1 MTLKFSHSPLV
12 SAVLLAALPQ
22 SLFASTI
29 EETVVVADRINTA
42 SDALAV
48 SVNVLDRALISALG
62 SATLPQLLESE
73 VGITATQTG
82 GIGAVSGV
90 RIRGQDGFRTK
101 VLLDGVDISD
111 PSSPQI
117 GPRMEHI
124 VSNSLERIEV
134 LRGTQGL
141 LWGADGGGVIALS
154 SRRGSSQPSVLMSA
168 ELGGYGFQSESIV
181 LSSGASNLGEGSIS
195 LSQMTLDG
203 FNARLDDVTFND
215 DDGYDNESYQL
226 TYTTPTWRNWSATL
240 SAREVHAETDYDLC
254 YTTNFTTS
262 NNCRDDYQ
270 NDSQSL
276 LLQHAGEGQSSQVR
290 WSESNSERAY
300 ATENTVG
307 FSTQGTN
314 RQISVLHSRNL
325 ANDLSLTVGI
335 DLDEQG
341 YDDGADQR
349 TRDNNATF
357 ANLRRQ
363 SEQLTLS
370 AGIRSDDNDDFGRH
384 TSWRVTALSQT
395 PLDGVVFK
403 MAAGTGF
410 RAPSPYEIGYNSGP
424 FAYAPAADQ
433 PLSEEQSAG
442 WELGLRDTSG
452 ALVWEITYFDQDI
465 TDAIIFDLV
474 GYSGY
479 VQIQGKSH
487 STGVEASAS
496 WQLSD
501 RFTISGFGRAPALSS
516 WSDFSTE
523 CPLHRRSV
531 KLDAH
536 SPSDRRSRRRVWG
549 RPRGLRGRRCE
560 LRLRHH
566 EQCQSLGSSGK
577 SGEREVHRHCWISQP
592 SSGTVSGYKSY
603 ALRILDEQGRKTQ
616 SVDGE
621 AEDKRRRLYRCCGY

>member
-1 MTLKFSHSPLV
+1 MTLKFSYSPLAA
-12 SAVLLAALPQ
+12 AVLLAFLPQ

-124 VSNSLERIEV
+124 VSNSLDRIEV

-141 LWGADGGGVIALS
+141 LWGADAGGVIALS

-168 ELGGYGFQSESIV
+168 ELGGYGFQSESMV
-181 LSSGASNLGEGSIS
+181 LSSGASDLGEGSIS
-195 LSQMTLDG
+195 ISQMTLDG
-203 FNARLDDVTFND
+203 FNARLDDVTLSD

-240 SAREVHAETDYDLC
+240 SAREVRAETDYDLC
-254 YTTNFTTS
+254 YTASFTTS

-276 LLQHAGEGQSSQVR
+276 LLEHTGEGQSSQVR

-300 ATENTVG
+300 ATDNTVG
-307 FSTQGTN
+307 FSTQGKN
-314 RQISVLHSRNL
+314 RQISALHSRNL
-325 ANDLSLTVGI
+325 TNDLSLTVGI

-357 ANLRRQ
+357 VNLRRQ
-363 SEQLTLS
+363 SERLTLS

-384 TSWRVTALSQT
+384 TSWRLTALSQT
-395 PLDGVVFK
+395 PLDNVVLK
-403 MAAGTGF
+403 IAAGTGF
-410 RAPSPYEIGYNSGP
+410 RAPSPYEIGYNNGP
-424 FAYAPAADQ
+424 WAYAPAADQ

-479 VQIQGKSH
+479 VQIQGKSQ

-501 RFTISGFGRAPALSS
+501 RLAVGGFVSQLDADDASGAPLPYRPGLTSQLSARYTDDRSNWMLTARQTADRVDKFGGDLKDYAVVDASYAYNI
-516 WSDFSTE
+516 TNN
-523 CPLHRRSV
+523 V
-531 KLDAH
+531 KLSVRAENLANQKYADIVGYR
-536 SPSDRRSRRRVWG
+536 SPRRA
-549 RPRGLRGRRCE
+549 LY
-560 LRLRHH
+560 
-566 EQCQSLGSSGK
+566 LG
-577 SGEREVHRHCWISQP
+577 INL
-592 SSGTVSGYKSY
+592 T
-603 ALRILDEQGRKTQ
+603 L
-616 SVDGE
+616 
-621 AEDKRRRLYRCCGY
+621 

>member
-325 ANDLSLTVGI
+325 ANDLNLTVGI

-357 ANLRRQ
+357 VNLRRQ

-395 PLDGVVFK
+395 PLDGVVLK

-410 RAPSPYEIGYNSGP
+410 RAPSPYEIGYNSGS

-501 RFTISGFGRAPALSS
+501 RFTISGFVSQ
-516 WSDFSTE
+516 
-523 CPLHRRSV
+523 
-531 KLDAH
+531 LDADDA
-536 SPSDRRSRRRVWG
+536 SGAPLPYRPGLTSQLSARYTDDRSNWMLTARQTADRVDEFG
-549 RPRGLRGRRCE
+549 GDLE
-560 LRLRHH
+560 DYA
-566 EQCQSLGSSGK
+566 
-577 SGEREVHRHCWISQP
+577 V
-592 SSGTVSGYKSY
+592 VDASY
-603 ALRILDEQGRKTQ
+603 AYDITNNVKV
-616 SVDGE
+616 SVR
-621 AEDKRRRLYRCCGY
+621 AENLANEKYTDIVGYRSPRRALYLGINLTL